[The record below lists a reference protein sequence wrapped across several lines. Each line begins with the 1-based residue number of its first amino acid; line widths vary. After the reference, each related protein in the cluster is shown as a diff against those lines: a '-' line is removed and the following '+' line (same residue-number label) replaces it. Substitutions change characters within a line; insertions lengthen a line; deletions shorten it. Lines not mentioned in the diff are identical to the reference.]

1 MYIFPKKIYEKSSYL
16 RTFFNFIKVF
26 LTNKGFI
33 CNTDITTTHKNKIIA
48 DEKQLAKLFNSYY
61 INTV

>member
-1 MYIFPKKIYEKSSYL
+1 MYEKSSYL

-33 CNTDITTTHKNKIIA
+33 CNNDITPTHKNKIIA
-48 DEKQLAKLFNSYY
+48 NEKQLAKLFNSYY